1 MTRALP
7 LRILLVLALVLNG
20 IGSAMAGI
28 ATAWAPVAMPA
39 EASAPMAT
47 ALSAPTYD
55 AAAATDDCAGH
66 HAGAAAA
73 AADDPTP
80 APSGCHSD
88 DGGDCGDTPEC
99 RQACLHVAAGLPVP
113 PAIAAIAP
121 RARAVLHPLAA
132 GHPPPAL
139 PSPIRPPIA

>member
-28 ATAWAPVAMPA
+28 AAAWAPVAMPT
-39 EASAPMAT
+39 ASAPMH
-47 ALSAPTYD
+47 
-55 AAAATDDCAGH
+55 AAAATADDCASH
-66 HAGAAAA
+66 HAGAAA

-88 DGGDCGDTPEC
+88 EGGDCGDTPEC
-99 RQACLHVAAGLPVP
+99 RQACLHAAAALPVL
-113 PAIAAIAP
+113 PAVATIAP
-121 RARAVLHPLAA
+121 RAYAVLHPLVA

-139 PSPIRPPIA
+139 RSTIRPPIA

>member
-20 IGSAMAGI
+20 IGSAMAGV
-28 ATAWAPVAMPA
+28 AAALAPVAMPTA
-39 EASAPMAT
+39 ASAPMA
-47 ALSAPTYD
+47 AVVSAPMH
-55 AAAATDDCAGH
+55 AATATADDCAGH
-66 HAGAAAA
+66 QSGAATA
-73 AADDPTP
+73 AADPAP
-80 APSGCHSD
+80 AAPSGCHSD

-99 RQACLHVAAGLPVP
+99 RQACLHVAAALPVL
-113 PAIAAIAP
+113 PAIAGIAP
-121 RARAVLHPLAA
+121 RARAVLHPLAT